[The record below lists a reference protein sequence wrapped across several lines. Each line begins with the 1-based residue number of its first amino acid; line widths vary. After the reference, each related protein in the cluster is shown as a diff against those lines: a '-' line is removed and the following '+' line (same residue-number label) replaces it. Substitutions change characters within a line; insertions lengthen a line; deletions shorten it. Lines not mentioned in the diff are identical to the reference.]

1 MDGGLVLRIQEG
13 GVGRFPE
20 QGELKGLA
28 AGELSD
34 VRAPAAHAATE
45 TGGREAPGLRCCADP
60 RVHPDDSDH
69 AHTPSADGAGSRR
82 LAGIEAVVLF
92 GSRARGTARQ
102 ASDWDIAILS
112 HAAPDD
118 ERAARRLFGKLER
131 VHPIVMNPES
141 IEEHCNQGI
150 RIESM
155 IARQGR
161 LLAGDWTPPPCRME
175 DLDMTPEDLKRNLDI
190 ATRDLRSAFLALCDA
205 ALDDN
210 PYVENVVEDSQ
221 QAAETLAKTIVAGFG
236 LSPATV
242 HDLDVLAD
250 QLENAYRGRTR
261 DAEERERFAAA
272 IRDTRARWEHG
283 SRSLRPLP
291 RRAGR
296 AAGANRRSHR
306 THTAA
311 PDDVDS
317 VVRRSKPRSAECRD
331 GGGQVGRYRGE
342 PCRSN
347 ERFRPARPR
356 ASSPDSS
363 VGRRRPIDLDRVR
376 PGERASSVAVLAFPA
391 GTAVRRCL
399 QRAAPCGPHS

>member
-1 MDGGLVLRIQEG
+1 MNARYDVALARGYILMTTATRARLQRAAAEA
-13 GVGRFPE
+13 VG
-20 QGELKGLA
+20 
-28 AGELSD
+28 SI
-34 VRAPAAHAATE
+34 H
-45 TGGREAPGLRCCADP
+45 
-60 RVHPDDSDH
+60 
-69 AHTPSADGAGSRR
+69 
-82 LAGIEAVVLF
+82 GIDAVVLF

-141 IEEHCNQGI
+141 IEEYCNQGI

-175 DLDMTPEDLKRNLDI
+175 DLDVTPEDLKRNLDI

-205 ALDDN
+205 ALDGN

-242 HDLDVLAD
+242 HDLDDLAD
-250 QLENAYRGRTR
+250 QLENACRGRTR
-261 DAEERERFAAA
+261 DAEVKRALR
-272 IRDTRARWEHG
+272 RGNTRVRWEHG
-283 SRSLRPLP
+283 SRSLRLLP

-306 THTAA
+306 THAAA
-311 PDDVDS
+311 PDNVDS
-317 VVRRSKPRSAECRD
+317 VVRRSKPRNAECRD
-331 GGGQVGRYRGE
+331 GGGQGGRYCGE
-342 PCRSN
+342 PCRGN

-356 ASSPDSS
+356 SSSPDSS
-363 VGRRRPIDLDRVR
+363 VGRRRPVDLDRVR
-376 PGERASSVAVLAFPA
+376 PGERASSVAVLALPRGHGSSSLPA
-391 GTAVRRCL
+391 ATRAVRPTPFPDRS
-399 QRAAPCGPHS
+399 RR